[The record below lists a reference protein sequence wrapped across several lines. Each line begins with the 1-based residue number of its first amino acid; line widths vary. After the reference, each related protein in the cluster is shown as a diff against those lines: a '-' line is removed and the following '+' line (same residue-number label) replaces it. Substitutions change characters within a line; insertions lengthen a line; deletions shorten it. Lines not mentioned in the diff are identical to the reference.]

1 MAAAAG
7 NRRVRRDPRE
17 ETHAKGRARRGAAGS
32 DGARADAAASGRG
45 RREPVQARSR
55 RTVERILRAAEALVA
70 EEGVDAATTRAIAE
84 RAGVS
89 APSLYRFFDD
99 RDAILDALLEVKL
112 LELETATTEAEQA
125 FTGASVAEFVQ
136 LQFDLHV
143 SYYRRHPS
151 LARLWFGGRVSPPVV
166 ELVHERNRALAR
178 RARELLTGAG
188 LLAPDTPQVACDL
201 LVEFGDRALELAFRD
216 SRPDPRVLG
225 AAAEGL
231 TAFAERWSQAG
242 ATAPAKTSKPEEGR

>member
-1 MAAAAG
+1 MATAADTRKGRGADHAKAAA
-7 NRRVRRDPRE
+7 RS
-17 ETHAKGRARRGAAGS
+17 GAPA
-32 DGARADAAASGRG
+32 GRG

-70 EEGVDAATTRAIAE
+70 EEGVDAATTRSIAQ

-99 RDAILDALLEVKL
+99 RDAVLDALLEDML
-112 LELETATTEAEQA
+112 SELETATTEAEQS

-166 ELVHERNRALAR
+166 ELVRERNRALAR
-178 RARELLTGAG
+178 RAREMLTGAG

-216 SRPDPRVLG
+216 GRPDPGVL
-225 AAAEGL
+225 AAASEGL
-231 TAFAERWSQAG
+231 TAFAENWSRRG
-242 ATAPAKTSKPEEGR
+242 AAAPAKTSKPEEGR